1 MSDSSGT
8 ILVHMVHFP
17 VLTLGPGRR
26 VGVWLRGC
34 SIHCEGCI
42 SEELWSFD
50 PAFARGVDDVACEVR
65 GFFGGDVPPAGVTVS
80 GGEPFDQWEATRALL
95 ERFASFGI
103 RDVLV
108 YTGYDISAPEGRR
121 EEIAPL
127 AAAVVDSPF
136 KLGEDTEAVWKGSEN
151 QTLSVFRPEFK
162 DMYGEWA
169 RSAKGAL
176 QVAVLGNRVVS
187 IGIPRQSDAGAIMA
201 LAEMNAAR

>member
-1 MSDSSGT
+1 MSDCSET
-8 ILVHMVHFP
+8 ILVHMIHFP
-17 VLTLGPGRR
+17 VLALGPGRR

-50 PAFARGVDDVACEVR
+50 PACARGVDDVAREVR
-65 GFFGGDVPPAGVTVS
+65 GFFGRDAPPVGVTVS
-80 GGEPFDQWEATRALL
+80 GGEPFDQWEATRGML

-108 YTGYDISAPEGRR
+108 YTGYDISALAGLR
-121 EEIAPL
+121 EKIAPL

-136 KLGEDTEAVWKGSEN
+136 KLGEDTEVAWKGSEN
-151 QTLSVFRPEFK
+151 QTLSIFRPEFEGV
-162 DMYGEWA
+162 YGEWA

-176 QVAVLGNRVVS
+176 QVAVSGNRVVS

-201 LAEMNAAR
+201 LAAAKTAR

>member
-1 MSDSSGT
+1 M
-8 ILVHMVHFP
+8 IHFP

-34 SIHCEGCI
+34 SVHCEGCI
-42 SEELWSFD
+42 SDELWSFD
-50 PAFARGVDDVACEVR
+50 PACARGVDDVAREVR
-65 GFFGGDVPPAGVTVS
+65 GFFGLDVPPAGVTVS

-108 YTGYDISAPEGRR
+108 YTGYGISDLLGRH
-121 EEIAPL
+121 EEIASL

-136 KLGEDTEAVWKGSEN
+136 KLGEDTESAWKGSAN
-151 QTLSVFRPEFK
+151 QTLSIFRPEFK
-162 DMYGEWA
+162 NIYDAWA

-176 QVAVLGNRVVS
+176 QVAVSGNRVVS
-187 IGIPRQSDAGAIMA
+187 IGIPRQSDIGAIKA
-201 LAEMNAAR
+201 LARRNRGITESAE

>member
-1 MSDSSGT
+1 MSDRSGT

-34 SIHCEGCI
+34 SIHCEGCL

-50 PAFARGVDDVACEVR
+50 PACARGVDDVAREVY
-65 GFFGGDVPPAGVTVS
+65 GFFGRDVSPSSVTIS

-95 ERFASFGI
+95 ERFASSGI

-108 YTGYDISAPEGRR
+108 YTGYDIADLLCRHG
-121 EEIAPL
+121 EIASL
-127 AAAVVDSPF
+127 AAAVVDAPF

-151 QTLSVFRPEFK
+151 QTLSVFKPEFENVY
-162 DMYGEWA
+162 DEWA

-176 QVAVLGNRVVS
+176 QVAVSGNRVVS
-187 IGIPRQSDAGAIMA
+187 IGIPRQSDAAAIRA
-201 LAEMNAAR
+201 LVAPES